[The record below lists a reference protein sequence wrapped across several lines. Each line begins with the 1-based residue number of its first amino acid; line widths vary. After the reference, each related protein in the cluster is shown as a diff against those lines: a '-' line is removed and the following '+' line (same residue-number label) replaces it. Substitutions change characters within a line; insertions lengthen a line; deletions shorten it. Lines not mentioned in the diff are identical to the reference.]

1 MNDHSSPVGSVMFRQ
16 KIRKRLG
23 LFFVSISFP
32 ESALLYPAERSLS
45 LTKRIAASGNEIDIV
60 FE

>member
-16 KIRKRLG
+16 KIRKISG
-23 LFFVSISFP
+23 LIFVSISFP
-32 ESALLYPAERSLS
+32 ESALLYPAERYLS